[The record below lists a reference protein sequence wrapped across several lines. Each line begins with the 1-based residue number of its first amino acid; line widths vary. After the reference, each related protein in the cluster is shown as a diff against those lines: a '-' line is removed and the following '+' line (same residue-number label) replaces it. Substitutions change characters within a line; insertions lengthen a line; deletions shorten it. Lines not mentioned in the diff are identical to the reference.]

1 MALAFPKRYPS
12 PSTRGELLIRKRH
25 VLLALAVLTAACGK
39 TPDPPAS
46 ITPPPGLGDRVRV
59 LSADAL
65 VIDGKHVRLANA
77 YAPQGV
83 PDARCWAEASAAK
96 QANAW
101 VRARMREARTIAV
114 EPTSGFDEFHRDLS
128 LVSLDGVDLGQAM
141 YEAGLASRR
150 SSGRDS
156 RFPWCDPI
164 SAKAPDAPAVAS
176 LLDDGKR

>member
-1 MALAFPKRYPS
+1 VIRNRCLVLGLA
-12 PSTRGELLIRKRH
+12 I
-25 VLLALAVLTAACGK
+25 VLASCQK

-46 ITPPPGLGDRVRV
+46 ILPPPGLGDRVRV

-65 VIDGKHVRLANA
+65 VIDGRHVRLANA
-77 YAPQGV
+77 YAPQAV

-101 VRARMREARTIAV
+101 VRAKMREARTIAI
-114 EPTSGFDEFHRDLS
+114 EPTSGFDEFHRDLAQ
-128 LVSLDGVDLGQAM
+128 VSLDGIDLGQAL

-150 SSGRDS
+150 SSGRDG

-164 SAKAPDAPAVAS
+164 SAKAPDAPAVGA